1 MNTIQ
6 RRVLTAVAAAGL
18 GLTAM
23 GSAHASA
30 FASAILD
37 INNFQLLHS
46 NGTAFSSSDFS
57 VLTGTNDAHA
67 TAALNGVFANGAQS
81 LGILSGSNPDVAHQC
96 VGAPCP
102 ALAENNFTPFPSPPP
117 VPGTFG
123 YADQNLTGSSI
134 SIGGAPAGAHAQTRA
149 DASLATNGVA
159 SGNSDVGTSTTFDF
173 TLGAADTMTIS
184 FNATPYSQA
193 YVSAGSTPTANAN
206 ARISWSINITDLT
219 TGGTSVFDFT
229 PAVLN
234 GLSAVSRTDGLPG
247 TTTYNAALTTFALSA
262 TTPML
267 SSTDTYQITIQHNTL
282 ANALQAEVPEP
293 ATLAVFAVGL
303 LGMSLLSRRRK
314 Q

>member
-1 MNTIQ
+1 MKTLQ
-6 RRVLTAVAAAGL
+6 RRYLAAAAAATL
-18 GLTAM
+18 GLAGM

-46 NGTAFSSSDFS
+46 TGTAFSATDFS

-67 TAALNGVFANGAQS
+67 TGSLNGVFSNGAQS
-81 LGILSGSNPDVAHQC
+81 LGILSGSAPDVAHQC
-96 VGAPCP
+96 VGTCQPLP
-102 ALAENNFTPFPSPPP
+102 ENNFTPFPSPPP

-149 DASLATNGVA
+149 DASLGTNGVA
-159 SGNSDVGTSTTFDF
+159 AGNSDVGTSTTFQF

-206 ARISWSINITDLT
+206 ARISWSINIIDLT

-267 SSTDTYQITIQHNTL
+267 SASDTYQITIQHNTL

>member
-1 MNTIQ
+1 MARKNRLAAI
-6 RRVLTAVAAAGL
+6 AVAASL
-18 GLTAM
+18 GLLATGNAR
-23 GSAHASA
+23 ASA

-37 INNFQLLHS
+37 INNFELLHS
-46 NGTAFSSSDFS
+46 SGTAFSASDFS
-57 VLTGTNDAHA
+57 LLTGTNDAHA
-67 TAALNGVFANGAQS
+67 TGELNGVFANGAQS
-81 LGILSGSNPDVAHQC
+81 FGILSGNTPNVPHQC

-123 YADQNLTGSSI
+123 YADQNLTGATI
-134 SIGGAPAGAHAQTRA
+134 AIGAMPAGAHAQTRA
-149 DASLATNGVA
+149 DASLATNGVS
-159 SGNSDVGTSTTFDF
+159 SGNSDVGTSTTFNF

-184 FNATPYSQA
+184 LNATPYSQA

-206 ARISWSINITDLT
+206 ARISWSINISDLT
-219 TGGTSVFDFT
+219 TGGVSIFDFT

-247 TTTYNAALTTFALSA
+247 TTTYNAGLSTFALSA
-262 TTPML
+262 TTPTL
-267 SSTDTYQITIQHNTL
+267 SAGDTYQITIQHNTL

-293 ATLAVFAVGL
+293 ATLAVFAAGL
-303 LGMSLLSRRRK
+303 LGMSLFSRRK